1 VKEREDVEASS
12 LLVAPSISDS
22 LNSVARWRPW
32 RSRWRGSA
40 TSIPPAPVPP
50 PRRVVA
56 GFGYHERSGH
66 GRGWQRLHGPA
77 ASSTRRVEMGKLSLG
92 TKAAPTRS
100 ARGRRRRR
108 THMNHVLRQGHRI
121 FACREVGAGV
131 RASEG
136 GRGSCG
142 GGRR

>member
-12 LLVAPSISDS
+12 LLVAPPS
-22 LNSVARWRPW
+22 
-32 RSRWRGSA
+32 
-40 TSIPPAPVPP
+40 PAPSIRLRGGGHGGPDGADLRRPSLPLLSLHLDAPP
-50 PRRVVA
+50 PDTMSEAAVGEGGGGCTRLPPRA
-56 GFGYHERSGH
+56 
-66 GRGWQRLHGPA
+66 RGG
-77 ASSTRRVEMGKLSLG
+77 VEMGKPALG

-108 THMNHVLRQGHRI
+108 TRAHHVLCRGRRI

-136 GRGSCG
+136 GRGSRG